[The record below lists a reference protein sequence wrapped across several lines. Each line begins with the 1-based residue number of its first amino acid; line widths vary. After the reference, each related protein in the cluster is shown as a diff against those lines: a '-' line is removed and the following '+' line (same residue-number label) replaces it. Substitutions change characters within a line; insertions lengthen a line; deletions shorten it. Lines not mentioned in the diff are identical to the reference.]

1 MLRILGGILNT
12 SNKLANQPYSG
23 SERKSSFGLP
33 SPIRSFKKALMG
45 MSLNDTQ
52 STRAAITFDKRKGED
67 GQGRLSTIHLQSQEE
82 EMMIK

>member
-1 MLRILGGILNT
+1 
-12 SNKLANQPYSG
+12 
-23 SERKSSFGLP
+23 
-33 SPIRSFKKALMG
+33 MG